1 MVEPLVPSPL
11 QDLNYLLSGPYNQ
24 RTHQQWKGWK
34 IWSFW
39 KRVTWDSF
47 VFILIY
53 GLVWKTMNLSSLEL
67 YSSHCWFIVKCR
79 IWFSSAH
86 SWSQSFKIT
95 CGLFSN
101 LRSVT
106 KICFLLNWK
115 SYHIIVANEML
126 IWKSIDFKLPHGS
139 FQPFGPLIPQS
150 VPIHTVPIIEVS
162 CDWRNFF
169 FLCMFL
175 GSQRFIFVIFSSV
188 IPHRGQPAAK
198 CHP

>member
-1 MVEPLVPSPL
+1 ME
-11 QDLNYLLSGPYNQ
+11 
-24 RTHQQWKGWK
+24 GWK
-34 IWSFW
+34 ILSFW

-47 VFILIY
+47 VFILIF
-53 GLVWKTMNLSSLEL
+53 GLWSLTLVLKNMNLSSLEL
-67 YSSHCWFIVKCR
+67 YISHCWFTVKCR
-79 IWFSSAH
+79 IWFSTAY

-126 IWKSIDFKLPHGS
+126 IWKSIDFKLPHGR

-150 VPIHTVPIIEVS
+150 VPIHIMPITEVS
-162 CDWRNFF
+162 CDWGNLTQYSLSWSNLIQSYLRSIFK
-169 FLCMFL
+169 LT
-175 GSQRFIFVIFSSV
+175 FINKEQMYFDT
-188 IPHRGQPAAK
+188 GETK
-198 CHP
+198 KG